1 MTKSDQPPRDQPS
14 ANAFYA
20 PTLLPAIEEL
30 LARGVAREK
39 IEGLLRRSL
48 FELRTPFMRVP
59 LFLSRSFWA
68 FALEETQDPMIGLTA
83 GRRFVST
90 ATNGLTYLF
99 DVAAS
104 LETACDFFE
113 RFFPF
118 FSGHFEARIVRH
130 EKGVELRLLDCGGVR
145 ASAPIADYI
154 LISLCSMLRRKFL
167 ASGLEKDPIL
177 GVDLA
182 FACPASPENHEQAF
196 RAAVRWGVAQHSI
209 HLDSQLFVIAL
220 TPGNHELEQTLVAL
234 LEQTRRNSEPTL
246 LEQVSDHLI
255 ADLAGANWQQF
266 CAGHHLLERT
276 AARRLKALGWSFSEL
291 LDEYRRC
298 RAEDLLQAADLE
310 LVEVSDQLGYS
321 DVQSF
326 NRACLRW
333 FGCAPGVYRAR
344 WGQTPNDARLSLS

>member
-1 MTKSDQPPRDQPS
+1 MTKSDQASGNPPLP
-14 ANAFYA
+14 NAFYA

-30 LARGVAREK
+30 LARGIARER
-39 IEGLLRRSL
+39 IEALFRRSL

-59 LFLSRSFWA
+59 LFLSRRFWA
-68 FALEETQDPMIGLTA
+68 FAQQETGDPSIGLAA

-104 LETACDFFE
+104 LDSACQYFV

-118 FSGHFEARIVRH
+118 FNGHFEARIVRDEH
-130 EKGVELRLLDCGGVR
+130 TVHLQLLDCGSIR
-145 ASAPIADYI
+145 AAAPTADYI

-167 ASGLEKDPIL
+167 ASGLERDPIL
-177 GVDLA
+177 GVDLIA
-182 FACPASPENHEQAF
+182 ACPNNPDQHEQAF
-196 RAAVRWGVAQHSI
+196 RVPVRWGAPQHAVR
-209 HLDSQLFVIAL
+209 LDPELFVTAL
-220 TPGNHELEQTLVAL
+220 TPGNHELEQTLIDL

-255 ADLAGANWQQF
+255 GDLAHANWQQF
-266 CAGHHLLERT
+266 CTVRHLLERT
-276 AARRLKALGWSFSEL
+276 ATRRLKALGWSFSEL

-298 RAEDLLQAADLE
+298 RAEDCLQATELE
-310 LVEVSDQLGYS
+310 LVEISDRLGYS

-333 FGCAPGVYRAR
+333 LGCAPGVYRAR
-344 WGQTPNDARLSLS
+344 WGK

>member
-1 MTKSDQPPRDQPS
+1 MTKTDQSRPS
-14 ANAFYA
+14 QANAFYA

-30 LARGVAREK
+30 LARGIAREPL
-39 IEGLLRRSL
+39 EALFRRSL

-59 LFLSRSFWA
+59 LFLSRRFWA
-68 FALEETQDPMIGLTA
+68 FALEQTGDPSIGLAA

-104 LETACDFFE
+104 LESACAYFE

-118 FSGHFEARIVRH
+118 FSGHFQARVVRD
-130 EKGVELRLLDCGGVR
+130 GDAVELRLLDVGSVK

-167 ASGLEKDPIL
+167 ASGLTRDPIL

-182 FACPASPENHEQAF
+182 FPCTGHPDDHAQAF
-196 RAAVRWGVAQHSI
+196 RAPVRFARAQHGVR
-209 HLDSQLFVIAL
+209 LDPQLFVTAL
-220 TPGNHELEQTLVAL
+220 TPGNHELEQTLVEL

-246 LEQVSDHLI
+246 LEQVSDHLA
-255 ADLAGANWQQF
+255 ADLAGANWQRF
-266 CAGHHLLERT
+266 CEGQHLIERT

-291 LDEYRRC
+291 RDEYRRC
-298 RAEDLLQAADLE
+298 RAEDLLQAGELE
-310 LVEVSDQLGYS
+310 LVEISDRLGYS

-333 FGCAPGVYRAR
+333 LGCAPGVYRAR
-344 WGQTPNDARLSLS
+344 WSSL

>member
-1 MTKSDQPPRDQPS
+1 MTKSDQPLRDQPLP
-14 ANAFYA
+14 NAFYA

-30 LARGVAREK
+30 LARGISRER
-39 IEGLLRRSL
+39 IEALFRRSL

-59 LFLSRSFWA
+59 LFLSRHFWA
-68 FALEETQDPMIGLTA
+68 FALEQTGDPLIGLAA

-104 LETACDFFE
+104 LQSACAYFK

-130 EKGVELRLLDCGGVR
+130 ENAVELRLIDCGSVR
-145 ASAPIADYI
+145 ASEPTADYI

-167 ASGLEKDPIL
+167 ASGLDRDPIL

-182 FACPASPENHEQAF
+182 FVAPASPEHHQHAF
-196 RAAVRWGVAQHSI
+196 RVPVQWGVTQHSV
-209 HLDSQLFVIAL
+209 HLDPQLFVTPL
-220 TPGNHELEQTLVAL
+220 TPGNHELEQTLVEL

-266 CAGHHLLERT
+266 CARHHLLERT

-310 LVEVSDQLGYS
+310 LVEISDRLGYS

-333 FGCAPGVYRAR
+333 LGCAPGVYRAR
-344 WGQTPNDARLSLS
+344 CGQFSP

>member
-1 MTKSDQPPRDQPS
+1 MTKSDQPLQPQS
-14 ANAFYA
+14 LPNAFYA

-30 LARGVAREK
+30 LARGVAREA
-39 IEGLLRRSL
+39 IEGLFRSSL

-59 LFLSRSFWA
+59 LFLSRRFWA
-68 FALEETQDPMIGLTA
+68 FALEQTGDPLIGLAA

-104 LETACDFFE
+104 LDSACQYFV

-118 FSGHFEARIVRH
+118 FNGHFQAQVVRD
-130 EKGVELRLLDCGGVR
+130 KDGVELRLLDGGSVK
-145 ASAPIADYI
+145 ASAATADYI

-167 ASGLEKDPIL
+167 ASGLARDPIL
-177 GVDLA
+177 AVSLVG
-182 FACPASPENHEQAF
+182 ACPANAQDHEQAF
-196 RAAVRWGVAQHSI
+196 RVAVRWGMAQYAI
-209 HLDSQLFVIAL
+209 HLDPQLFVTAL
-220 TPGNHELEQTLVAL
+220 TPGNHELEQTLVEL

-246 LEQVSDHLI
+246 LEQVSDYVI
-255 ADLAGANWQQF
+255 AELAVAHWQQF
-266 CAGHHLLERT
+266 CTRQHMLERT
-276 AARRLKALGWSFSEL
+276 AARRLKSLGWSFSEL

-298 RAEDLLQAADLE
+298 RAEDFLQEADLE
-310 LVEVSDQLGYS
+310 LVEISDRLGYS

-333 FGCAPGVYRAR
+333 LGCAPGVYRGR
-344 WGQTPNDARLSLS
+344 LGLCRND

>member
-1 MTKSDQPPRDQPS
+1 MTKSDQASSNQPLP
-14 ANAFYA
+14 NAFYA

-30 LARGVAREK
+30 LARGVARDD
-39 IEGLLRRSL
+39 IEALFRRSL

-59 LFLSRSFWA
+59 LFLSRRFWA
-68 FALEETQDPMIGLTA
+68 FAQQQTGDPLIGLSA

-104 LETACDFFE
+104 LDSACQYFV

-118 FSGHFEARIVRH
+118 FNGHFEARIVRGEH
-130 EKGVELRLLDCGGVR
+130 DVQLQLLDRGSVS
-145 ASAPIADYI
+145 ASAATADYI

-167 ASGLEKDPIL
+167 ASGLERDPIL

-182 FACPASPENHEQAF
+182 CACTNNPEQHEQAL
-196 RAAVRWGVAQHSI
+196 RVPVRWGAPQHGI
-209 HLDSQLFVIAL
+209 RLDPELFVTAL
-220 TPGNHELEQTLVAL
+220 TPGNHELEHTLIEL

-255 ADLAGANWQQF
+255 ADLANANWQQF
-266 CAGHHLLERT
+266 CSARHLIERT

-298 RAEDLLQAADLE
+298 RAEDYLQAVDLE
-310 LVEVSDQLGYS
+310 LVEISDRLGYS

-333 FGCAPGVYRAR
+333 LGCAPGVYRAT
-344 WGQTPNDARLSLS
+344 WGKEI

>member
-1 MTKSDQPPRDQPS
+1 MTKSDQPLRHQPTP
-14 ANAFYA
+14 NAFYA

-30 LARGVAREK
+30 LARGISRET
-39 IEGLLRRSL
+39 IEKLFRRSL
-48 FELRTPFMRVP
+48 FELRTPFMRIP
-59 LFLSRSFWA
+59 LLLSRRFWA
-68 FALEETQDPMIGLTA
+68 FALEQSGDPLVGLAA

-104 LETACDFFE
+104 LESACVYFE

-118 FSGHFEARIVRH
+118 FNGHFQAQIMRDETGI
-130 EKGVELRLLDCGGVR
+130 ELRLLDCGSLKAG
-145 ASAPIADYI
+145 APTTDYI
-154 LISLCSMLRRKFL
+154 LVSLCSMLRRKFL
-167 ASGLEKDPIL
+167 ASGLERDPVL
-177 GVDLA
+177 GVGLA
-182 FACPASPENHEQAF
+182 WPKTANPHAHEQAF
-196 RAAVRWGVAQHSI
+196 RAPVQWAQAHHSI
-209 HLDSQLFVIAL
+209 RLDPQLFVTAL
-220 TPGNHELEQTLVAL
+220 TPGNHELEQTLVDL

-255 ADLAGANWQQF
+255 ADLASANWQRF
-266 CAGHHLLERT
+266 CADHHLLERT

-298 RAEDLLQAADLE
+298 RAEDLLQAAELE
-310 LVEVSDQLGYS
+310 LVEISDRLGYG

-333 FGCAPGVYRAR
+333 LGCAPGVYRTR
-344 WGQTPNDARLSLS
+344 WAQPSDLH